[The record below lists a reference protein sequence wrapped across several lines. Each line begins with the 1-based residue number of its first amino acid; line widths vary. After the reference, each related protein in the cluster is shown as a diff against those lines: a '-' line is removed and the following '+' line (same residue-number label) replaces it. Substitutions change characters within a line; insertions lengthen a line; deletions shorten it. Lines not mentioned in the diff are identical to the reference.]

1 MSRSKKSLEGSL
13 LVCLLLVVLAGCGSK
28 GSENKPSSGG
38 GGASG
43 AVKTGP
49 GVTGKT
55 ITLGVLTDLSG
66 VFAPLGKPTMQANQL
81 FWKERNAQGGVCGRT
96 VRLVVKDHGYDPQ
109 KAVVQYRELS
119 GQVAGLQELLGSPIT
134 AALLPSLKSDQMLSL
149 LAAWPSSLLPNDNII
164 ITGTTYDVEMIN
176 GLDYLLQQGKIKKGD
191 KIGHLYFEGEYG
203 ENGLKGSKYFAQKN
217 GMTIVEQ
224 KIKATDEDMSGQVAA
239 FKRAGVKAAGGGRVM
254 SPPPP
259 TQLASVA
266 GIAAAQGLKVPL
278 VGNNPTFDPALL
290 KTPAAKAL
298 RANAYIVSSIAPYNL
313 DKPDVQKVASD
324 YSEAY
329 PKEVPKA
336 SAPFGYMQSR
346 LMYEILNQACRNKDL
361 TREGLVKAAH
371 QLKNVDTGGLT
382 AAPLSYTSLG
392 QPSERAVYI
401 AQPANVAG
409 GLQALPRT
417 FESDTAKRY
426 QVGGT

>member
-1 MSRSKKSLEGSL
+1 MSGSKKSLAGSL
-13 LVCLLLVVLAGCGSK
+13 LVCLLLVALAGCGGK
-28 GSENKPSSGG
+28 GSENKTSSGG

-49 GVTGKT
+49 GVTSKT

-96 VRLVVKDHGYDPQ
+96 VKLIVKDHGYDPQ

-134 AALLPSLKSDQMLSL
+134 AALLPSLKSDEMLSL

-191 KIGHLYFEGEYG
+191 KIGHVYFEGEYG

-239 FKRAGVKAAGGGRVM
+239 FKRAGVKAIAFTTA
-254 SPPPP
+254 P

-266 GIAAAQGLKVPL
+266 GIAASQGLNVPL

-298 RANAYIVSSIAPYNL
+298 KANTYIVSSIAPYNL
-313 DKPDVQKVASD
+313 DKPAVQKVASD
-324 YSEAY
+324 YNEAY

-346 LMYEILNQACRNKDL
+346 LMFEILNQACQNKDL
-361 TREGLVKAAH
+361 TRAGLVKAAH
-371 QLKNVDTGGLT
+371 QLKGVDTGGLT
-382 AAPLSYTSLG
+382 AAPLDYTSVG
-392 QPSERAVYI
+392 QPSERSVYI
-401 AQPANVAG
+401 AQPKSVPG
-409 GLQALPRT
+409 GLQALPQT
-417 FESDTAKRY
+417 FESDTAKTY

>member
-1 MSRSKKSLEGSL
+1 MSRSTKSLAGSV

-28 GSENKPSSGG
+28 GESNKSSSGG
-38 GGASG
+38 GGSG
-43 AVKTGP
+43 AVKLGP
-49 GVTGKT
+49 GVTAKT

-81 FWKERNAQGGVCGRT
+81 FWKEKNAQGGVCGRQ
-96 VRLVVKDHGYDPQ
+96 VKLVVKDHGYDPQ

-119 GQVAGLQELLGSPIT
+119 SQVAGLNQLLGSPIT
-134 AALLPSLKSDQMLSL
+134 AALLPSLKNDQMVSL

-176 GLDYLLQQGKIKKGD
+176 GLDYLLQQGKLKKGD
-191 KIGHLYFEGEYG
+191 KIGHIYFEGEYG

-224 KIKATDEDMSGQVAA
+224 KIKATDEDMTGQVAA
-239 FKRAGVKAAGGGRVM
+239 LKRAGVKAIAFTTA
-254 SPPPP
+254 P

-266 GIAAAQGLKVPL
+266 GIAASQGLNVPL
-278 VGNNPTFDPALL
+278 VGNNPTYDPALL

-298 RANAYIVSSIAPYNL
+298 EANAYIVSSIAPYNL
-313 DKPDVQKVASD
+313 DKPAVQKVASD

-329 PKEVPKA
+329 PKDVPKG
-336 SAPFGYMQSR
+336 SAPFGYVQSQ
-346 LMYEILNQACRNKDL
+346 LMFNILNQACKNKDL
-361 TREGLVKAAH
+361 SRPGLVKAAH
-371 QLKNVDTGGLT
+371 QLKGIDTGGLT
-382 AAPLSYTSLG
+382 AAPLDYTTVG

-401 AQPANVAG
+401 AQPASVPG
-409 GLQALPRT
+409 GLNALPQT
-417 FESDTAKRY
+417 FESDTAKSY

>member
-1 MSRSKKSLEGSL
+1 MSRSKKSLAGSIL
-13 LVCLLLVVLAGCGSK
+13 TCLLLVALAGCGSK
-28 GSENKPSSGG
+28 GQSNNASSGG
-38 GGASG
+38 GGSG
-43 AVKTGP
+43 AVKAGP
-49 GVTGKT
+49 GVTGKQ

-66 VFAPLGKPTMQANQL
+66 VFAPLGKPTMEANQL
-81 FWKERNAQGGVCGRT
+81 FWKEKNAQGGVCGRQ
-96 VRLVVKDHGYDPQ
+96 VKLVVKDHGYDPQ
-109 KAVVQYRELS
+109 KAVVQYRDLS
-119 GQVAGLQELLGSPIT
+119 GQVAGLQQLLGSPIT
-134 AALLPSLKSDQMLSL
+134 AALLPSLKSDQMVSL

-191 KIGHLYFEGEYG
+191 KIGHIYFEGEYG

-217 GMTIVEQ
+217 GMTVVEQ

-239 FKRAGVKAAGGGRVM
+239 LKRAGVKAIAFTTA
-254 SPPPP
+254 P

-266 GIAAAQGLKVPL
+266 GIAASQGLNVPL
-278 VGNNPTFDPALL
+278 VGNNPTYDPALL

-298 RANAYIVSSIAPYNL
+298 EKNAFIVSSIAPFNL
-313 DKPDVQKVASD
+313 GKPTVQKVASD

-346 LMYEILNQACRNKDL
+346 LMFDILNQACKNKDL
-361 TREGLVKAAH
+361 SRAGLVKAAH
-371 QLKNVDTGGLT
+371 QLDNVQTGGLT
-382 AAPLSYTSLG
+382 AAPLDYTEVG

-401 AQPANVAG
+401 AQPANEPG
-409 GLQALPRT
+409 GLKALPQT
-417 FESDTAKRY
+417 FESDTAKTY

>member
-1 MSRSKKSLEGSL
+1 MSRSIKPYAGRL
-13 LVCLLLVVLAGCGSK
+13 LACLLLAAFAAGCGSK
-28 GSENKPSSGG
+28 GADNTTSSGG
-38 GGASG
+38 GGGSSG
-43 AVKTGP
+43 SIKTGP
-49 GVTGKT
+49 GVAAKT

-66 VFAPLGKPTMQANQL
+66 VFAPLGKPTVQGNQL
-81 FWKERNAQGGVCGRT
+81 FWKERNAQGGVCNRT

-119 GQVAGLQELLGSPIT
+119 SGVAGLQQLLGSPIT

-176 GLDYLLQQGKIKKGD
+176 GLDYMMQQGKIKNGD

-203 ENGLKGSKYFAQKN
+203 ENGLKGSKFFAQKN

-239 FKRAGVKAAGGGRVM
+239 FKRAGVKAIAFTTA
-254 SPPPP
+254 P

-266 GIAAAQGLKVPL
+266 GIAAAQGLDVPL
-278 VGNNPTFDPALL
+278 VGNNPTYDPALL
-290 KTPAAKAL
+290 KTAAAKAL
-298 RANAYIVSSIAPYNL
+298 RANAYIVSSIAPYNF
-313 DKPDVQKVASD
+313 DKPEVKKVASD
-324 YSEAY
+324 YQESY

-336 SAPFGYMQSR
+336 SAPFGYAQGK
-346 LMYEILNQACRNKDL
+346 LMYEILNQACQNKDL
-361 TREGLVKAAH
+361 SRAGLVKAAH

-382 AAPLSYTSLG
+382 AAPLNYTNVG

-401 AQPANVAG
+401 ARPANVPG
-409 GLQALPRT
+409 ALKAFPQT
-417 FESDTAKRY
+417 FESDTAKSY
-426 QVGGT
+426 EVGGT